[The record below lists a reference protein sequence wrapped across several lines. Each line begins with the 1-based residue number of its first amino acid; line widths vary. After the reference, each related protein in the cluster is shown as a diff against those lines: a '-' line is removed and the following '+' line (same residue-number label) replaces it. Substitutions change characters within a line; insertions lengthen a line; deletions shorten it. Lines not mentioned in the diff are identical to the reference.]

1 MEISERGKQV
11 QLGVSSCPIKGD
23 FLPEIIYNSPDK
35 TQHGNEEAVN
45 QDGSYFASFE
55 NVLISSKQ
63 WSYQTE
69 VIVLRQS
76 ILKVSIQS
84 DVVD

>member
-1 MEISERGKQV
+1 MGESH
-11 QLGVSSCPIKGD
+11 CPVKGD
-23 FLPEIIYNSPDK
+23 FLPEIIYNSAEQ

-69 VIVLRQS
+69 VSVLA
-76 ILKVSIQS
+76 
-84 DVVD
+84 